1 MGKPNPAIK
10 QFEVNLSAGDVL
22 SFRIRANPT
31 FRNREGR
38 RVAIYGEDDL
48 YAWLGRKGEQCGFDV
63 LQVEMTQKQM
73 VNDYYHRLKLWCI
86 QFDGLLKVDDPVLL
100 AKAVQ
105 SGIGSGKG
113 FGFGLL
119 SLARA
124 G

>member
-1 MGKPNPAIK
+1 
-10 QFEVNLSAGDVL
+10 
-22 SFRIRANPT
+22 
-31 FRNREGR
+31 
-38 RVAIYGEDDL
+38 
-48 YAWLGRKGEQCGFDV
+48 
-63 LQVEMTQKQM
+63 MTQKQM

-105 SGIGSGKG
+105 AGIGSGKG